1 MVNGDALGEEV
12 ASTDMMDWISQ
23 NSPAITALTSVCTL
37 FVWLFYAQLLYLNFR
52 RQRQPK
58 IIINRGFGR
67 TLQARCVIS
76 NMSPEPIFIEHIV
89 AILHT
94 DQGTLSKD
102 MIDFEASPGERDEAS
117 RLIETTRQGPMLS
130 GSYNHIGTFQD
141 IIGRILRFHGL
152 PSDDF
157 QSVDGRTLQSI
168 ELQVIA
174 VYGSEDSPVGAA
186 RTFELTMGESGEALV
201 PTRLVTRRYASR
213 PRRHRVRQW
222 IRDLDE

>member
-1 MVNGDALGEEV
+1 
-12 ASTDMMDWISQ
+12 MMDWISQ
-23 NSPAITALTSVCTL
+23 NSSAITALTSVCTL

-89 AILHT
+89 AILHS
-94 DQGTLSKD
+94 DREAISKD
-102 MIDFEASPGERDEAS
+102 LIDFEESPDKQGESS

-130 GSYNHIGTFQD
+130 GSYNHIGTFHD
-141 IIGRILRFHGL
+141 IVGRVLRANGL

-157 QSVDGRTLQSI
+157 QSTDGRTLQSI
-168 ELQVIA
+168 ELRVIA

-186 RTFELTMGESGEALV
+186 RTFSLTMGESGEALV

-213 PRRHRVRQW
+213 LRRHRVRQW
-222 IRDLDE
+222 IRELDG